1 MNCSAEKL
9 PWEERP
15 ASSRDVLWRYSSN
28 PVVRRDATPTSNS
41 VFNSAVVALPNGTF
55 AGVFRVD
62 NRAVQMRLHA
72 AFSDDALTW
81 RVDANPIAWQRP
93 TGADLPEGASED
105 DADASLLRSDYGYDP
120 RVVQIEGDDRF
131 WITWCN
137 GYEGPCIGLGFTR
150 DFVSFYQCENALMPF
165 NRNGVLF
172 PAKINGRFAMLSR
185 PSDNGHTKFGDIW
198 LSYSKDLVY
207 WGAHRHVMKP
217 TPFEESA
224 WQCTKVGAGCA
235 PIRTDAGWLLIYH
248 GVITTCNGFRYSIGA
263 ALLDLENPSKVLA
276 RTRSYLLA
284 PTEIYEQAGDVPNVC
299 FPVAALTDGKRIAIY
314 YGAADT
320 VVALC
325 FGYIDEIVAFVKND
339 SI

>member
-9 PWEERP
+9 PWEARP
-15 ASSRDVLWRYSSN
+15 AQSRDVLWRYSAN
-28 PVVRRDATPTSNS
+28 PVVQRDATPTSNS

-81 RVDANPIAWQRP
+81 RVDANPITWLRSAELNSD
-93 TGADLPEGASED
+93 GDPEV
-105 DADASLLRSDYGYDP
+105 LLRSDYGYDP

-150 DFVSFYQCENALMPF
+150 DFVSFFQCENALMPF

-172 PAKINGRFAMLSR
+172 PAKIGGRFAMLSR

-198 LSYSKDLVY
+198 LSFSKDLVY
-207 WGAHRHVMKP
+207 WGGHRFVMKP
-217 TPFEESA
+217 TPFEQSA

-263 ALLDLENPSKVLA
+263 ALLDLDNPAKVLA

-284 PTEIYEQAGDVPNVC
+284 PSEIYEQAGDVPNVC

-325 FGYIDEIVAFVKND
+325 FGYIDEIVEFVKND